1 MQWLVTKYEN
11 KVWVYGDACKRADV
25 TVVLESWSLRKA
37 CCSRSQLLGS
47 IYALL
52 MVHISASGT
61 NAKLL
66 VEVTK
71 RFNRNCFIDQVDLCT
86 SETQGAT
93 VDPFGTLLWVSTGT
107 GKHSV

>member
-11 KVWVYGDACKRADV
+11 KVWVYGDACTRADV

-71 RFNRNCFIDQVDLCT
+71 RFIRICFIDQVDLCT

-93 VDPFGTLLWVSTGT
+93 VNPFGTLLWVSTGT
-107 GKHSV
+107 GKQSV